1 MFSYTYKVYENN
13 RLYFFKSLKEI
24 LFSFVQP
31 RCPVRDRHIYLSI
44 SFKIDFCFPIY
55 LSLIKYFMRI
65 IFEKKNLVIVTQ
77 GIVIVVQRR
86 TVPYV
91 TNVPYVTQYHSN

>member
-1 MFSYTYKVYENN
+1 MFSYIYKVYENN

-44 SFKIDFCFPIY
+44 SFKIDFCFPTY

-65 IFEKKNLVIVTQ
+65 IFEKKQLSYCDPRHCHGSPKKNCPVRDKCPVRDTI
-77 GIVIVVQRR
+77 
-86 TVPYV
+86 
-91 TNVPYVTQYHSN
+91 SF